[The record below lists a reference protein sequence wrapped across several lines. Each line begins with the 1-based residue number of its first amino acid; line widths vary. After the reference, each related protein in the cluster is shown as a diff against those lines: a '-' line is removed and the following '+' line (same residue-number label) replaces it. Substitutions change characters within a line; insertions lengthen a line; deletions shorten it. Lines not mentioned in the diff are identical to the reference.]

1 MLLLNISRKISE
13 NTNSLRE
20 ILQFSRLFLNPI
32 VKKKNSIVTQ
42 NALQSFHFSHEIIGK
57 RKTKLIHHVNA
68 WFNYVTDT

>member
-1 MLLLNISRKISE
+1 MLLLNISQKISE
-13 NTNSLRE
+13 NSNSLRE
-20 ILQFSRLFLNPI
+20 ILQFSRLFLNP
-32 VKKKNSIVTQ
+32 KKKNSIVTQ